1 MTETQTLL
9 GKIAA
14 LRQRLEQAQ
23 KLASEA
29 NTAAKE
35 LFGPPTAVLERRV
48 DDGAEQDAALD
59 GAVHAVAPQ
68 IEPPPLPRQ
77 LTMVPAACWSA
88 AAISCPGCGR
98 SATPSPCRSTNPA
111 PPCCSSGPTR

>member
-29 NTAAKE
+29 NSAAHS
-35 LFGPPTAVLERRV
+35 LFGSPPVAVLERRAAE
-48 DDGAEQDAALD
+48 GAEHDAALD
-59 GAVHAVAPQ
+59 GAVHTLAPQ

-77 LTMVPAACWSA
+77 LTMRTGACWSA
-88 AAISCPGCGR
+88 AATC
-98 SATPSPCRSTNPA
+98 
-111 PPCCSSGPTR
+111 